1 MNIIVTGTSRGI
13 GFALARLF
21 SASSEHKVIALSRN
35 TEPLREFTS
44 QENFRFLSFDMGN
57 PENIDELLTLINEFF
72 GSEIHI
78 LINNAATL
86 IKKPFAEYTSA
97 DFDQMFGVNV
107 KGVFLLIQQLLPFFA
122 APSHIVNIGSMGGFQ
137 GSVKFSGLSLY
148 AATKGALAILSECLA
163 EELKAAGIAVN
174 TLAIGA
180 VDTQMQREAF
190 PGYKASVNAAEMAEY
205 IMNFALNGHKVYNGK
220 TLPVSLST
228 P

>member
-72 GSEIHI
+72 GSEIDI

>member
-13 GFALARLF
+13 GFELARLF
-21 SASSEHKVIALSRN
+21 SASSKHKVIALSRN
-35 TEPLREFTS
+35 TEPLREFAS
-44 QENFRFLSFDMGN
+44 QGNFRFLSFDVGN
-57 PENIDELLTLINEFF
+57 PENIHKLHTLIKEFF
-72 GSEIHI
+72 DSEIHI
-78 LINNAATL
+78 LVNNAATL

-97 DFDQMFGVNV
+97 DFDQLFGVNV

>member
-1 MNIIVTGTSRGI
+1 MNIIITGTSRGI
-13 GFALARLF
+13 GFELAGLL
-21 SASSEHKVIALSRN
+21 SASTEHKVIALSRN
-35 TEPLREFTS
+35 TEPLEKFAS
-44 QENFRFLSFDMGN
+44 QKNFRSLSFDVGKPDTTN
-57 PENIDELLTLINEFF
+57 ELLALINDFF
-72 GSEIHI
+72 NGEIHI

-86 IKKPFAEYTSA
+86 IKKPFAAYTSS
-97 DFDQMFGVNV
+97 DFDRLFGVNV

-122 APSHIVNIGSMGGFQ
+122 PHSHIVNIGSMGGFQ

-148 AATKGALAILSECLA
+148 AATKGALAILAECLA
-163 EELKAAGIAVN
+163 EELKPAGIAVN

-190 PGYKASVNAAEMAEY
+190 PDYKASVKAAEMAEY

>member
-13 GFALARLF
+13 GFELARLF